1 MNPKR
6 HPASFTLIEML
17 VSVAIFS
24 LLVLLLFGLMG
35 GASKLWRRQTAEEES
50 FREARS
56 ALNVLSRDMYG
67 ALISTNTDW
76 FYCNGTNQ
84 LAFLTTLPNTAQG
97 STDALGDV
105 CAVGYSLEWG
115 PSETGGPNNMSLYRY
130 VCFSTPT
137 YNNYLL
143 APTFPIEN
151 IFVNPDGV
159 NTVRQLIARDIPQVS
174 FTAYTNDST
183 STPWMVPTS
192 ELSSM
197 GLLSNMTINVGI
209 TALNDRM
216 AMQLTTQAQWLTTN
230 SPSILQN
237 EESFTLRVRPQVP

>member
-1 MNPKR
+1 MNQKR
-6 HPASFTLIEML
+6 HLASFTLVEML

-24 LLVLLLFGLMG
+24 LLVLLLFGLME
-35 GASKLWRRQTAEEES
+35 GASKLWRRQTAAEES

-67 ALISTNTDW
+67 AVISTNTYW

-115 PSETGGPNNMSLYRY
+115 PSETGGQNNMSLYRY

-143 APTFPIEN
+143 APTYPIEN

-159 NTVRQLIARDIPQVS
+159 NTVRQLIARDIPEVS
-174 FTAYTNDST
+174 FAMYTNDPTGAPWPST
-183 STPWMVPTS
+183 QAF
-192 ELSSM
+192 
-197 GLLSNMTINVGI
+197 LSNMTIDVGI
-209 TALNDRM
+209 TALNDRT
-216 AMQLTTQAQWLTTN
+216 AVQLTTQAQWQATN
-230 SPSILQN
+230 SVSIKQN
-237 EESFTLRVRPQVP
+237 EELFALRVRPQVP